1 MRTVKYFPVNEWPET
16 DRSTFHDAHEPSDIR
31 RGKLTGIA
39 ETDCV
44 AEVIRFELRNV
55 AANYPVE
62 RSHRFP
68 ESSRILAAE
77 TVRV

>member
-44 AEVIRFELRNV
+44 AGHEGLELGNDRKL
-55 AANYPVE
+55 
-62 RSHRFP
+62 S
-68 ESSRILAAE
+68 L
-77 TVRV
+77 